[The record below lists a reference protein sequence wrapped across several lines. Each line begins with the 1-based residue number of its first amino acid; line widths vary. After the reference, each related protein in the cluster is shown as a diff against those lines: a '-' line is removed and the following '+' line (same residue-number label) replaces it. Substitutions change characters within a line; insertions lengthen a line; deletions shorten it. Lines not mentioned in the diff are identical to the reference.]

1 MVNPSSQ
8 TNAATPE
15 QELAALVSQVAALSK
30 IALDMTRHC
39 LDINE
44 KLPRVVRA
52 QVDAAIAEHT
62 PATAFYE
69 ETAPTPDQLEAQFP
83 PGRGDSQAWYV
94 VCTGRQP
101 GLYASADEADEQVS
115 GVPHQHRRKL
125 TGRGPALAYYRQ
137 LYELGQVM
145 RLTEI
150 PGPGRAHH

>member
-69 ETAPTPDQLEAQFP
+69 ETAPTPTRSRRNSLPAVATAR
-83 PGRGDSQAWYV
+83 PGMSSA
-94 VCTGRQP
+94 P
-101 GLYASADEADEQVS
+101 GAN
-115 GVPHQHRRKL
+115 
-125 TGRGPALAYYRQ
+125 
-137 LYELGQVM
+137 
-145 RLTEI
+145 
-150 PGPGRAHH
+150 RACMPLPTKRTMWKCH